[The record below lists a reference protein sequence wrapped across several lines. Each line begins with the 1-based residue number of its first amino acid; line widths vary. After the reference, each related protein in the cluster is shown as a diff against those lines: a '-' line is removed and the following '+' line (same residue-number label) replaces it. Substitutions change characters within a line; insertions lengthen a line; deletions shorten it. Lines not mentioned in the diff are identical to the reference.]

1 MWDKFE
7 EMAYNVFMNM
17 LTELIIREQTF
28 LKTAVLIFIHFK
40 AT

>member
-28 LKTAVLIFIHFK
+28 LKTAVLIFIHCK